1 MDELAGMVAFARVVE
16 AHSFAGAARRLRLSR
31 PVVSKRVSALE
42 KRLGARLLH
51 RTTRRLSLTETGAA
65 LYPHCARIAE
75 EAEAA
80 QLAAQHLHAEP
91 RGTLRVSLPGAF
103 GQLHVVPTIPAFLAR
118 YPEVT
123 VECRV
128 EERLADLAEEGLDL
142 AIRLTHAP
150 AENLVARRLAPLRW
164 VVCAAPSYLA
174 NHPTPRA
181 PGDLADH
188 ACLFYGSEP
197 GAHTWRFTR
206 DGERA
211 AVTVDGRFRID
222 NTLALREVALAG
234 SGIALLPSFTAGPEL
249 ESGRLR
255 PLLGDW
261 EPAGTFGN
269 AVYAVYLSNRHL
281 SPKVRALVD
290 HLADHFG
297 DPPYW
302 DGRG

>member
-16 AHSFAGAARRLRLSR
+16 ARSFAGAARRLRISR
-31 PVVSKRVSALE
+31 PVVSKRVTALE
-42 KRLGARLLH
+42 KQLGARLLH

-75 EAEAA
+75 EADAA
-80 QLAAQHLHAEP
+80 RLAAQHLHAEP
-91 RGTLRVSLPGAF
+91 RGTLRVSLPAAF
-103 GQLHVVPTIPAFLAR
+103 GLLHVVPAMPAFLAR
-118 YPEVT
+118 YPEIT

-128 EERLADLAEEGLDL
+128 DERLADLAG
-142 AIRLTHAP
+142 
-150 AENLVARRLAPLRW
+150 
-164 VVCAAPSYLA
+164 
-174 NHPTPRA
+174 
-181 PGDLADH
+181 H

-197 GAHTWRFTR
+197 GAHTWRFAR

-222 NTLALREVALAG
+222 NTVALREVALAG
-234 SGIALLPSFTAGPEL
+234 CGIALLPSFTVGPEL
-249 ESGRLR
+249 ESGQLR

-261 EPAGTFGN
+261 EPTGTFGN

-281 SPKVRALVD
+281 SPNVRALID

>member
-16 AHSFAGAARRLRLSR
+16 AHSFAGAARRLRISR
-31 PVVSKRVSALE
+31 PVVSKRVTALE
-42 KRLGARLLH
+42 KQLGARLLH

-75 EAEAA
+75 EADAA
-80 QLAAQHLHAEP
+80 RLAAQHLHAEP
-91 RGTLRVSLPGAF
+91 RGTLRVSLPAAF
-103 GQLHVVPTIPAFLAR
+103 GLLHVVPAMPAFLAR
-118 YPEVT
+118 YPEIT

-128 EERLADLAEEGLDL
+128 DERLADLAEEGLDL

-150 AENLVARRLAPLRW
+150 AENLVARRLAALRW
-164 VVCAAPSYLA
+164 VVCAAPAYLA
-174 NHPTPRA
+174 RQPAPRVPA
-181 PGDLADH
+181 DLAGH

-197 GAHTWRFTR
+197 GAHTWRFAR
-206 DGERA
+206 AGERA

-222 NTLALREVALAG
+222 NTVALREVALAG
-234 SGIALLPSFTAGPEL
+234 CGIALLPSFTVGPEL
-249 ESGRLR
+249 ESGQLR

-261 EPAGTFGN
+261 EPTGTFGS

-281 SPKVRALVD
+281 SPNVRALID

>member
-16 AHSFAGAARRLRLSR
+16 ARSFAGAARRLRLSR
-31 PVVSKRVSALE
+31 PVVSKRVAALE
-42 KRLGARLLH
+42 KHLGERLLH

-80 QLAAQHLHAEP
+80 RLAAQQLHAEP

-103 GQLHVVPTIPAFLAR
+103 GQLHVVPAIPAFLAR
-118 YPEVT
+118 YPAVT

-164 VVCAAPSYLA
+164 VVCAAPTYLVDHQA
-174 NHPTPRA
+174 PRTPA
-181 PGDLADH
+181 DLAAH
-188 ACLFYGSEP
+188 ACLFYGSAP
-197 GAHTWRFTR
+197 GAHTWRFER
-206 DGERA
+206 EGERA
-211 AVTVDGRFRID
+211 TVTVDGRFRID
-222 NTLALREVALAG
+222 NTIALREVALAG
-234 SGIALLPSFTAGPEL
+234 SGIALLPSFTVGPDL

-255 PLLGDW
+255 MLLGDW

-281 SPKVRALVD
+281 SPKVRALID
-290 HLADHFG
+290 HLADRFG

-302 DGRG
+302 AGRG